1 MNHSESCSQS
11 FSNPDVSNEPADI
24 VHGIPHQESP
34 LHESLIGL
42 EGAVAVTQEPLPSQ
56 QLKVYV
62 VSDVHLNDHVTNPD
76 FDLAN
81 PRREGFRR
89 FLERLNQETAE
100 HAESLKTV
108 LVLNG
113 DILDMTGS
121 WFEDLAPWEGPPEV
135 IERHALCVLERII
148 GMNRHV
154 FKELS
159 LLAQSRQ
166 VELVYV
172 IGNHDGMLRLFHR
185 LRERLHEEV
194 GPIVFRDDYHQPDL
208 DLYAAHGHQFDF
220 FNQSNELIEHPL
232 GDYINIVIVNRFVD
246 MVVLKMQEEGYTPS
260 LIASVNARLHDI
272 EYLRPFSLIPLW
284 VETMAK
290 SYKRHPENE
299 GKNKSIDGIIYW
311 VLAEVLDTDAT
322 RQLVEQLQLP
332 RKFLTN
338 LVNWFIRLPGT
349 LPVTSFLISQAM
361 RRTHSNRFQFRM
373 AQKIFREKGYRYITF
388 GHTHIPQ
395 VLPLG
400 ENGYFFNTG
409 SWKPVVNLFKEASF
423 AVQDTNLEYLTPG
436 VSFNKIERSS
446 ILVMEQS
453 LDHPDQMARPVQFAL
468 ETHEG
473 SRTFRQD

>member
-1 MNHSESCSQS
+1 MDDSSKHRR
-11 FSNPDVSNEPADI
+11 
-24 VHGIPHQESP
+24 
-34 LHESLIGL
+34 
-42 EGAVAVTQEPLPSQ
+42 
-56 QLKVYV
+56 LKLYV

-81 PRREGFRR
+81 PRREGFLR
-89 FLERLNQETAE
+89 FLQRLQQELTE
-100 HAESLKTV
+100 QPEMLKTI

-121 WFEDLAPWEGPPEV
+121 WFEDLAPWEGSLEV
-135 IERHALCVLERII
+135 IEPHALAVLERII
-148 GMNRHV
+148 QMNQLI
-154 FKELS
+154 FNALAEFANSSQTEL
-159 LLAQSRQ
+159 A
-166 VELVYV
+166 YV
-172 IGNHDGMLRLFHR
+172 IGNHDGMLKRFPRLQDR
-185 LRERLHEEV
+185 LKQEI
-194 GPIVFRDDYHQPDL
+194 GAISFQDFYHQPDM
-208 DLYAAHGHQFDF
+208 DLYASHGHQFDF
-220 FNQSNELIEHPL
+220 FNQSHDLIEHPL

-246 MVVLKMQEEGYTPS
+246 MVVLKMQEQGYSPA

-290 SYKRHPENE
+290 SYRRHPENE
-299 GKNKSIDGIIYW
+299 GKSQSIDTIIYW

-322 RQLVEQLQLP
+322 RELVEQLRLP
-332 RKFLTN
+332 RKFLTS

-349 LPVTSFLISQAM
+349 LPITSFLISQAM

-373 AQKIFREKGYRYITF
+373 AQKIFKEKGHRYITF

-395 VLPLG
+395 VSPLG

-423 AVQDTNLEYLTPG
+423 AVQDTNLEYLNPG
-436 VSFNKIERSS
+436 VSFNKIERSG

-453 LDHPDQMARPVQFAL
+453 LNHLDLAARPVQFAL

-473 SRTFRQD
+473 SGAFHRD

>member
-1 MNHSESCSQS
+1 MQDVESATGIKRHYQMTTD
-11 FSNPDVSNEPADI
+11 DVSNPHNGEQANTPVDI
-24 VHGIPHQESP
+24 TNNTPDEHRR
-34 LHESLIGL
+34 
-42 EGAVAVTQEPLPSQ
+42 
-56 QLKVYV
+56 LKLYV

-81 PRREGFRR
+81 PRREGFLR
-89 FLERLNQETAE
+89 FLQRLHQELAE
-100 HAESLKTV
+100 YSGTLKTI

-121 WFEDLAPWEGPPEV
+121 WFEDLAPWEGSHEV
-135 IERHALCVLERII
+135 MEPLALVVLDRII
-148 GMNRHV
+148 QMNQAI
-154 FKELS
+154 FEA
-159 LLAQSRQ
+159 LAQFAESPQ
-166 VELVYV
+166 TELVYV
-172 IGNHDGMLRLFHR
+172 IGNHDGMLKRFPKLQARLQTEIGDITFY
-185 LRERLHEEV
+185 
-194 GPIVFRDDYHQPDL
+194 DYYHQPDL
-208 DLYAAHGHQFDF
+208 DLYASHGHQFDF

-246 MVVLKMQEEGYTPS
+246 MVVLKMQEEGYSAS
-260 LIASVNARLHDI
+260 LIASVKARLHDI

-290 SYKRHPENE
+290 SYRSHPENE
-299 GKNKSIDGIIYW
+299 GKTRSIDAIIYW

-322 RQLVEQLQLP
+322 RELVEQLRLP

-338 LVNWFIRLPGT
+338 LVNWFVRLPGN
-349 LPVTSFLISQAM
+349 LPITSFLISQAM

-395 VLPLG
+395 VSPLG

-423 AVQDTNLEYLTPG
+423 AVQDTNLEYLNPG
-436 VSFNKIERSS
+436 VSFNKIERSG

-453 LDHPDQMARPVQFAL
+453 QTHQNQGAHSARPVQFAL

-473 SRTFRQD
+473 SGAFHRD